1 MNCRCERCRC
11 ECVAGA
17 SALQVRVGR
26 RCECVA
32 GTSALQVRV
41 RCRCECD
48 ACTSALQVRV
58 AALQVHVPRRGLGPS
73 MSTKAK
79 GGAKRHQAPAQLGP
93 AAACHLTHTPCR
105 PPTHPPAQCHRHH
118 LRRQQAPPAA
128 TVAPRSHQAGNR
140 HRAAAPRLREHSPE
154 LTSCGRLSA
163 DQRCSRTS
171 THATPSGAWSS
182 RSAAVRT

>member
-17 SALQVRVGR
+17 SALHVRVGR

-93 AAACHLTHTPCR
+93 RCLPPHAYTLPPSYTPAG
-105 PPTHPPAQCHRHH
+105 TVSPAPS
-118 LRRQQAPPAA
+118 APSASS
-128 TVAPRSHQAGNR
+128 TVAPRSHRAGNR

-171 THATPSGAWSS
+171 THATPSGASS